1 MRGAI
6 DDTHTLY
13 IGHRAYRFPEW
24 VRVPKQDEVPWFE
37 IPTRDEK
44 GDWIRDDIVAQD
56 IMVMTAQGLIMD
68 RSLEMLGT
76 TDTGVVKFRRL
87 LKEQI
92 ELVQSGSKPINTCL
106 DPSENRRLVLPH
118 SQNFYDRGVYGKV
131 ASYRRGSATG
141 ALGMQNSPI
150 NDLIEDLFEEAARGT
165 PELVK

>member
-1 MRGAI
+1 
-6 DDTHTLY
+6 
-13 IGHRAYRFPEW
+13 
-24 VRVPKQDEVPWFE
+24 VPKQDEVPWFE
-37 IPTRDEK
+37 IPTRDEN

-56 IMVMTAQGLIMD
+56 IMVMAAQGPILD

-92 ELVQSGSKPINTCL
+92 ELVQSGSEPINTYR
-106 DPSENRRLVLPH
+106 DPTENRRLVLPH
-118 SQNFYDRGVYGKV
+118 SQNFYDRGVYGKA

-150 NDLIEDLFEEAARGT
+150 NDLIEDLFEEAARGA